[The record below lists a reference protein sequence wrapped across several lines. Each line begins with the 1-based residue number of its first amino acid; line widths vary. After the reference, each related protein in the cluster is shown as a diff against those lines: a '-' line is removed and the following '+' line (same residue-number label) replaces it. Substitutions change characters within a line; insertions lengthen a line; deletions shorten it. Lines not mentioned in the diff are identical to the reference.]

1 MATDTRQVIYLSP
14 TYEGTV
20 HDKKLCDEEKLAF
33 PQGIKLRQDTGYQ
46 GFAPQG
52 VIVIQPKKQFRGQ
65 NLSWKD
71 KHRNKRIAKKRIVV
85 EHAICG
91 VKRLRILKE
100 QIRHQC

>member
-1 MATDTRQVIYLSP
+1 M
-14 TYEGTV
+14 
-20 HDKKLCDEEKLAF
+20 
-33 PQGIKLRQDTGYQ
+33 
-46 GFAPQG
+46 
-52 VIVIQPKKQFRGQ
+52 IQPKKQFRGQ

-100 QIRHQC
+100 QIRHQSYQFRDVVINIGCAIHNLRIKCRNQYQISCAQARV